1 MHRPGRLRRT
11 RYLAHALLLAG
22 LLWLIIGASPTTAA
36 DVQVVIQDFAFSP
49 ATITVPVGT
58 TIVWTNNDN
67 NAHTASS
74 DTAGIFDTGVLQ
86 QGQSAEAT
94 FDTPGTYTYQCE
106 LHDGMLATIIVTDA
120 SSDDGTTTPGS

>member
-1 MHRPGRLRRT
+1 M
-11 RYLAHALLLAG
+11 
-22 LLWLIIGASPTTAA
+22 GANPTTAA

-49 ATITVPVGT
+49 ATINVPVGT